1 MRGGRCGPDAS
12 SFLSLPSSKWAPTDA
27 SCSPCPPSCPGPQSC
42 EYVPPSTPGALV
54 CLARRASPEPRVVLG
69 AQRVLTQG
77 AWWEGGAEAGGG
89 ERGYIPHTRA
99 FSATFPGLPPCAGEC
114 GGGLRVRR
122 VRASAHTWT
131 PRGHVQ
137 GWQSRLSPGR

>member
-1 MRGGRCGPDAS
+1 MDLTQAR
-12 SFLSLPSSKWAPTDA
+12 SFLFPVRSGPLRMHPAHPVRHPVPVHRAVSMFLPQLRGARL
-27 SCSPCPPSCPGPQSC
+27 PC
-42 EYVPPSTPGALV
+42 TPRL
-54 CLARRASPEPRVVLG
+54 ASPEPRVVLG
-69 AQRVLTQG
+69 AQRMLTQG

-114 GGGLRVRR
+114 GGGLRARR

-131 PRGHVQ
+131 PRGRVQ